1 MGCTREEGFAGK
13 LFREML
19 ERQRLY
25 VASGRFRELPTFH
38 GTQGNTSTI
47 DFVVLPQSYA
57 EFVRAATVL
66 GKSGRQLQHARVRR
80 PLDHDPVMIRFEYAP
95 DFFRPAKKER
105 PPLDMDLLGLSMT
118 TGYRRA
124 EFMARVERETEEALR
139 QHPPHATM
147 TDHKWQDVVEILQ
160 RSAAEFF
167 AQGPLK
173 EQMDGYKE
181 LIQERENYLMKR
193 RTVRNRLASWQQ
205 RGQLR
210 GAESGRE
217 SAGHTGLETQGTYP
231 PGPRCTKKME
241 KVQESCPGDATRGG
255 GEGGSVRHCL

>member
-1 MGCTREEGFAGK
+1 MEDAPHRTLPTIGLDLNDGLGRWKGRQIESDALSVGCTREEGFAGK

-25 VASGRFRELPTFH
+25 VASGHFRELPTFH
-38 GTQGNTSTI
+38 GTHGNTSTI

-95 DFFRPAKKER
+95 DFRPAKRER
-105 PPLDMDLLGLSMT
+105 PPLDMDLGLSMT

-124 EFMARVERETEEALR
+124 EFLARVERETEEVLR

-147 TDHKWQDVVEILQ
+147 TTGGKMWWGYSRDRQ
-160 RSAAEFF
+160 RSSS
-167 AQGPLK
+167 PK
-173 EQMDGYKE
+173 DHSKS
-181 LIQERENYLMKR
+181 R
-193 RTVRNRLASWQQ
+193 W
-205 RGQLR
+205 
-210 GAESGRE
+210 
-217 SAGHTGLETQGTYP
+217 TG
-231 PGPRCTKKME
+231 
-241 KVQESCPGDATRGG
+241 TR
-255 GEGGSVRHCL
+255 S